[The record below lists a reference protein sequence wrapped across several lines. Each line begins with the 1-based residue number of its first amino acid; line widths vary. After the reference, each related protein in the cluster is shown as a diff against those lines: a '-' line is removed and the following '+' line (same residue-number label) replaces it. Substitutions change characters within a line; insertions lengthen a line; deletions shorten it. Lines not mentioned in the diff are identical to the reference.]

1 MRVSH
6 AFYLYAGSGITRS
19 TAGRLRGKRRFRR
32 MIVPDGYEVFFDIAS
47 TPYNPPWPA
56 LAVGAFGSL
65 AAAYIA
71 VAMRYS
77 RAIRILVAIG
87 ACLGVAQTAATALTH
102 WNEYRALRSADVQ
115 GNYETLE
122 SRVQDFHA
130 DPGDGDGPQTFSVSG
145 QRFVMT
151 SSDITAGYN
160 RTVSRG
166 GPDLTDKC
174 VRVSFARNDH
184 TGRDQII
191 WLGVRR
197 SGCADEAGQG
207 A

>member
-1 MRVSH
+1 
-6 AFYLYAGSGITRS
+6 
-19 TAGRLRGKRRFRR
+19 
-32 MIVPDGYEVFFDIAS
+32 MIAPNGYEVFFDIAS

-56 LAVGAFGSL
+56 LAIGAFGSL
-65 AAAYIA
+65 AMMYVA
-71 VAMRYS
+71 VTMRHS
-77 RAIRILVAIG
+77 RTIRILVAIG
-87 ACLGVAQTAATALTH
+87 ACLGIAQTAATALTH
-102 WNEYRALRSADVQ
+102 WNEYRALRSAAVQ
-115 GNYETLE
+115 GDYETLE

-174 VRVSFARNDH
+174 VRIASVTGERTRRN
-184 TGRDQII
+184 QII
-191 WLGVRR
+191 WLGIRR
-197 SGCADEAGQG
+197 SGCADDESR
-207 A
+207 

>member
-1 MRVSH
+1 
-6 AFYLYAGSGITRS
+6 
-19 TAGRLRGKRRFRR
+19 
-32 MIVPDGYEVFFDIAS
+32 MIAPDGYEVFFDIANQ
-47 TPYNPPWPA
+47 TYNPPWPA
-56 LAVGAFGSL
+56 LAVGVFGSF

-71 VAMRYS
+71 VTTRYR

-87 ACLGVAQTAATALTH
+87 ACLGIAQTAATAFTH
-102 WNEYRALRSADVQ
+102 WHEYKALRSAALQ
-115 GNYETLE
+115 GDYETLE
-122 SRVQDFHA
+122 SRVEDFHA

-174 VRVSFARNDH
+174 VRVAFVTGERTRRN
-184 TGRDQII
+184 QII
-191 WLGVRR
+191 WLGIRR
-197 SGCADEAGQG
+197 SGCADDESR
-207 A
+207 